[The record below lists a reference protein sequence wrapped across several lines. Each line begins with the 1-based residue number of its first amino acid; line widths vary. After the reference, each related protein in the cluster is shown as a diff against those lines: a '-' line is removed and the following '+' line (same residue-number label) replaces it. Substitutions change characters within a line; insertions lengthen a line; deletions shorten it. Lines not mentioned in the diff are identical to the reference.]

1 VTALIRYEAARAA
14 LAEARS
20 VDEVKDIHD
29 RAEAMRAYGRIAK
42 DVQLELDAAEIRVRA
57 ERRLGILIDQQRNT
71 VGLNPGGRP
80 GKTPSR
86 REGVSAATLAEAGI
100 DYKLSSRSQKIA
112 KLAEEDFEGLVANLR
127 ERLTE
132 DRGRVSLDIVRER
145 AKTVV
150 RQQHEDLIKGGGT
163 VHDLAALAASG
174 YRAATIMADPPWHFM
189 TRSPKGEGRS
199 ASQHYN
205 TNPIDEIK
213 ALPIAN
219 LAAPDAV
226 LLIWMVDWAPQAALD
241 VIAAWGF
248 EHKTTAFTWVKQNRS
263 EYGMFMGQGYWT
275 RANPESCWLATRGS
289 PSRLN
294 ADVRQLIIARIEEH
308 SRKPD
313 EVYTRVERLV
323 TGPYL
328 ELYARRQ
335 RPGWTTWGNEI
346 PAPAVAQPLPQI
358 AELPPHDP
366 DTGEILEEEEL
377 QPEEIEPEFDEER
390 DMPAFLRRS
399 PEAAR

>member
-1 VTALIRYEAARAA
+1 MTALIRYETARAA

-20 VDEVKDIHD
+20 VDEVKGIYD
-29 RAEAMRAYGRIAK
+29 RAEAMRAYGRIAN

-57 ERRLGILIDQQRNT
+57 ERRLGILIAQQKNT
-71 VGLNPGGRP
+71 VGLNKGQL
-80 GKTPSR
+80 R
-86 REGVSAATLAEAGI
+86 RGTRTEPRENVPTLADAGI
-100 DYKLSSRSQKIA
+100 DKKLSSRSQKVA
-112 KLAEEDFEGLVANLR
+112 EVAEEEFEGLISELR
-127 ERLTE
+127 TRLAE
-132 DRGRVSLDIVRER
+132 SRRHASLDIVRER

-150 RQQHEDLIKGGGT
+150 RQQHEELVKGGGT

-219 LAAPDAV
+219 LAARDAV

-313 EVYTRVERLV
+313 EVYSRVERLV
-323 TGPYL
+323 AGPYL

-346 PAPAVAQPLPQI
+346 PAPAIVQPLPQI

-390 DMPAFLRRS
+390 DMPAFLRRT
-399 PEAAR
+399 PEKTE